1 MHLMKQIVYALVI
14 FFPLVATAQPQ
25 RRPALSSPDVHPD
38 HSVTFRYYSRTAQR
52 VYVSGEFLKAP
63 VKMSKDTSGIWSV
76 TVPPVTPEIYPYS
89 FWVDSVQIADPN
101 NTYIFAN
108 ERFKRS
114 LVDVPGD
121 QPLIHALQNV
131 PHGKISYCYY
141 KSSTLGTTRTLLV
154 YTPPGF
160 SANEK
165 TKYPVL
171 YLVHGGSDTEETW
184 TKVGRAN
191 LIADNLIAQRKAK
204 PLIIVMPYGNVRPS
218 PMGDFTK
225 DVVNDIIPF
234 VEANYPVIKES
245 KGRAIAG
252 FSVGGGQTLNI
263 GLTNADKFAYVCSY
277 APYTATDE
285 FKKNFS
291 KWSPDASTMNRQLK
305 LFTISVGTEDFLY
318 ESVKQDIA
326 MFNEKQLNLQ
336 TFIVPGGHTWMNCK
350 LFLANSLQ
358 QLFK

>member
-1 MHLMKQIVYALVI
+1 MDSVKKIVYTLLMVL
-14 FFPLVATAQPQ
+14 PLAAGAQPQ
-25 RRPALSSPDVHPD
+25 RRPAVSSPDVHAD
-38 HSVTFRYYSRTAQR
+38 HSITFRYYSRTAQC
-52 VYVSGEFLKAP
+52 VYVSGEFLKSP
-63 VKMSKDTSGIWSV
+63 VKMSKDTSGVWSV
-76 TVPPVTPEIYPYS
+76 TVPPVTPDIYPYS
-89 FWVDSVQIADPN
+89 LWVDSVQIADPN
-101 NTYIFAN
+101 NTYVFAN

-114 LVDVPGD
+114 IVDVPGD
-121 QPLIHALQNV
+121 QPLVHALQNV
-131 PHGKISYCYY
+131 PHGKVSNCYY
-141 KSSTLGTTRTLLV
+141 KSSTLGATRTLLV

-160 SANEK
+160 NTNGK

-191 LIADNLIAQRKAK
+191 LIADNLIAQGSAK
-204 PLIIVMPYGNVRPS
+204 PMIIVMPYGNVRPS
-218 PMGDFTK
+218 PMEDFTK
-225 DVVNDIIPF
+225 DVIHDIIPF
-234 VEANYPVIKES
+234 VEANYPVVKNN

-263 GLTNADKFAYVCSY
+263 GLTNPDKFAYVCSY
-277 APYTATDE
+277 APYTGSDE

-291 KWSPDASTMNRQLK
+291 NWSPDASAINKELK

-318 ESVKQDIA
+318 ESVKQNIA
-326 MFNEKQLNLQ
+326 MFQEKHLKLE